1 MDCRRFDTQAA
12 TGRRDRTKVLVE
24 RAGGPC
30 GVGTAATTVGG
41 EGACRV
47 GRRGA
52 KQPGSVIERPSG
64 RSTPA
69 PVVGRGDVMEKI
81 AWLVLGVV
89 VLVAALRADRSARAR
104 RVGEVAF
111 AALFIGAGA
120 LVNTYYLL
128 TGYAFEDFADGAHF
142 AFVRDTWRVV
152 VVPQAT
158 VWIGLLIAFEVTV
171 GLLVLS
177 GGRRAEVGLVA
188 VIAMHLALPVFGW
201 ITTVWALVMLVAFGL
216 LLRAEH
222 HAAARKRAAV
232 ERPAHTPVT

>member
-1 MDCRRFDTQAA
+1 
-12 TGRRDRTKVLVE
+12 
-24 RAGGPC
+24 
-30 GVGTAATTVGG
+30 
-41 EGACRV
+41 
-47 GRRGA
+47 
-52 KQPGSVIERPSG
+52 
-64 RSTPA
+64 
-69 PVVGRGDVMEKI
+69 MEKI

-142 AFVRDTWRVV
+142 AFVRDTWRAV

-177 GGRRAEVGLVA
+177 GGAPRWGSSR
-188 VIAMHLALPVFGW
+188 
-201 ITTVWALVMLVAFGL
+201 
-216 LLRAEH
+216 
-222 HAAARKRAAV
+222 
-232 ERPAHTPVT
+232 

>member
-1 MDCRRFDTQAA
+1 M
-12 TGRRDRTKVLVE
+12 E
-24 RAGGPC
+24 R
-30 GVGTAATTVGG
+30 
-41 EGACRV
+41 
-47 GRRGA
+47 
-52 KQPGSVIERPSG
+52 
-64 RSTPA
+64 
-69 PVVGRGDVMEKI
+69 I
-81 AWLVLGVV
+81 AWVVLGAV

-120 LVNTYYLL
+120 LVNTYYLW
-128 TGYAFEDFADGAHF
+128 TGYAFDDFADGAHF
-142 AFVRDTWRVV
+142 AFVRDAWRAV
-152 VVPQAT
+152 VVPHAT
-158 VWIGLLIAFEVTV
+158 VWIGLLIAFELTV

-201 ITTVWALVMLVAFGL
+201 ITTGWALVMLVAFGL

-222 HAAARKRAAV
+222 NAAARERAVV